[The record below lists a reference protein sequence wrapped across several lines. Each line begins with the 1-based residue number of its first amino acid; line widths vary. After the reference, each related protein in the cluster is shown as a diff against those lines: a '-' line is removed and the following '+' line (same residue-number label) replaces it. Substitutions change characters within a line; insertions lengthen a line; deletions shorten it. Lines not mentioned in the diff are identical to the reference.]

1 MHLGFESILKQ
12 IMHIHK
18 HFDNK
23 LDSPMSPPSTIMHH
37 IYLNYH
43 IIPETIKRIV
53 DVVVTDEFIISKMI
67 LKFIENAGVTA

>member
-1 MHLGFESILKQ
+1 
-12 IMHIHK
+12 
-18 HFDNK
+18 
-23 LDSPMSPPSTIMHH
+23 MHH